1 MAAWRTRLETT
12 LLKALRALWK
22 KDAHTGENGST
33 AEAAARRLLSQAEA
47 EVAEWEADEA
57 RRGEIFQKLRQR
69 VDKIKRESKER
80 KETIRKMK
88 READRREME
97 ILALRDKLVMTRRK
111 HRWEVVYGAANV
123 MRRGLAPL
131 VPPDK
136 ATEARF
142 HEFERYHSQ
151 VWSYPMR
158 LGVLLQHD
166 PRPMIREE
174 FPKLAAPPEWPAI
187 SVVTPAFRHVE
198 FLERTMLSVLGQ
210 DYPRLEYFVMDGGS
224 TDGSVEIIKKHASK
238 LSGWVSEPDSGPAD
252 AINKGLARSTGGI
265 MTWLNSDDL
274 WMPGMLSYVAA
285 WFAAHPEVDVVYGHR
300 IVVDEKDNQVGH
312 WTLPR
317 HDGEMLL
324 WADYVPQ
331 ETMFWRRRIW
341 EKVGGHL
348 DESFQF
354 AFDWELLLR
363 FQRAGARI
371 VRLPYYMGCFRT
383 HPSQKS
389 TADAVTVGF
398 PEMTRLRERELGS
411 AFNENALGRLVVSYQ
426 RRAIRCDRLL
436 RWGVRW

>member
-1 MAAWRTRLETT
+1 M
-12 LLKALRALWK
+12 
-22 KDAHTGENGST
+22 H
-33 AEAAARRLLSQAEA
+33 
-47 EVAEWEADEA
+47 
-57 RRGEIFQKLRQR
+57 
-69 VDKIKRESKER
+69 
-80 KETIRKMK
+80 
-88 READRREME
+88 
-97 ILALRDKLVMTRRK
+97 
-111 HRWEVVYGAANV
+111 
-123 MRRGLAPL
+123 
-131 VPPDK
+131 
-136 ATEARF
+136 
-142 HEFERYHSQ
+142 
-151 VWSYPMR
+151 